1 MYTLGDCRP
10 VKMNDLVRL
19 GRNAD
24 GGYVISQRHLS
35 NTEILLSFGINDDW
49 SFERDFLKHKAAKL
63 YAYDY
68 SIRSQP
74 FVSKTKLHE
83 ALRDYCAGIIGNVF
97 VLRRSKIKECF
108 RKIRA
113 VKALY
118 ADFHDL
124 FDRRRSR
131 FFIPK
136 FIGTRNDSEYAA
148 FDALFSDLK
157 RGGTGEPDVFIKMDV
172 EGAEFDVLGD
182 LKPFYAAINGLA
194 LEFHN
199 LNVIGNDTAFDAIVR
214 DLKTAF
220 SVAHIHAN
228 NHGPVNRET
237 NLPDTL
243 EITFINNALVPGPA
257 VFSDTAYPIAGL
269 DYPNNPDR
277 ADYPLVFPPLSP
289 KSF

>member
-1 MYTLGDCRP
+1 
-10 VKMNDLVRL
+10 MNDLLRL
-19 GRNAD
+19 GQKAD

-68 SIRSQP
+68 SIHTQP
-74 FVSKTKLHE
+74 FVSQTKFNE
-83 ALRDYCAGIIGNVF
+83 ALRDYCAIVIGSVF
-97 VLRRSKIKECF
+97 VLRRSKIKEYI

-118 ADFHDL
+118 ADFHDF
-124 FDRRRSR
+124 FDQRRSCY
-131 FFIPK
+131 FIPK
-136 FIGTRNDSEYAA
+136 FIGTRNEGEYTA
-148 FDALFSDLK
+148 FNALFSDLQ
-157 RGGTGEPDVFIKMDV
+157 RNGGMDVFIKMDV
-172 EGAEFDVLGD
+172 EGAEFDVLDD
-182 LKPFYAAINGLA
+182 LKPFYAGINGLA

-199 LNVIGNDTAFDAIVR
+199 LNVIGNDAAFDAIVR

-228 NHGPVNRET
+228 NYSPVNRKT

-243 EITFINNALVPGPA
+243 EITFINNALVPDRD
-257 VFSDTAYPIAGL
+257 VFSDETYPIAGL
-269 DYPNNPDR
+269 DYPNNPER
-277 ADYPLVFPPLSP
+277 EDYPLIFPPPSSKP
-289 KSF
+289 AGRV